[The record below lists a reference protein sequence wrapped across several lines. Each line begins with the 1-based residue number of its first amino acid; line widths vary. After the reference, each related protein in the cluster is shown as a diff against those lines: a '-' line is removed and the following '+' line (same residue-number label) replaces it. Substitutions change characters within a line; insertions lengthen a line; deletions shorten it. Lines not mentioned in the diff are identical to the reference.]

1 MKEKSL
7 KNTLYY
13 GDNLY
18 IMNNKI
24 EKASIDLIYLDPPFN
39 SARNYNIIYKDT
51 TGNPIPEQALAFSDT
66 WELTAEAVE
75 NMKKMP
81 IIMKDLGVSE
91 FHVNFWNLCT
101 KELQNKTNAP
111 LLAYLYYMVER
122 LIEMK
127 QLLKPTGSIYLHCDP
142 TASHYIKIM
151 MDGIFGQENF
161 RSEVIWKRTSA
172 HSSAKKWGPI
182 HDIILFYTMSDKY
195 TWNNVTQ
202 PLDEKYKND
211 FYKSKDDFGNYQLV
225 DLTGA
230 GKTSGDSGKPWR
242 NVDPT
247 KKGRHWAVPDKG
259 LPEWF
264 KPPKGYS
271 SMTTQKRLDVL
282 DAQDL
287 IYWPK
292 KEGGMP
298 RLKRYLKQDASMVI
312 QDIITDIRPLS
323 AHSKERLG
331 YPTQKP
337 TKLLKRIIE
346 ASSSEGDVVF
356 DPFCGCGTTIYAS
369 QELKRNWIGCDI
381 AMPAIKIIK
390 NTLYN
395 KYMMEENKHYNSTG
409 IPVTVEQAEVLF
421 RSSPISFQT
430 WIIEAVR
437 GVPSAAKSGDRGI
450 DGKIWFYN
458 ETNELKNMVISVKG
472 GETVTPSHIR
482 DLRGV
487 LERDE
492 DTVMA
497 GFLSLKEPTKG
508 MIREA
513 AEAGV
518 YECNGESFPRI
529 QLLTAKEIIEESK
542 IFKTPKRIPLRE
554 SKLDIGQHLLGLETN
569 LDIRD

>member
-1 MKEKSL
+1 MKDKSL

-24 EKASIDLIYLDPPFN
+24 EKSSIDLIYLDPPFN

-81 IIMKDLGVSE
+81 IIMKELGISE

-127 QLLKPTGSIYLHCDP
+127 QLLKPTGSIYFHCDP

-161 RSEVIWKRTSA
+161 RSEIIWKRTFA
-172 HSSAKKWGPI
+172 HGGAKRWGPI
-182 HDIILFYTMSDKY
+182 HDTIFFYTMSDKY
-195 TWNNVTQ
+195 TWNKVTQ
-202 PLDEKYKND
+202 ALDEKYIND
-211 FYKSKDDFGNYQLV
+211 FYKYEDEFGRYRLV
-225 DLTGA
+225 TLSGP
-230 GKTSGDSGKPWR
+230 GKTSEGESGQEWR
-242 NVDPT
+242 GINPT
-247 KKGRHWAVPDKG
+247 KVGRHWAVPDKG

-264 KPPKGYS
+264 KSPDGYLEMS
-271 SMTTQKRLDVL
+271 IQKRLDIL
-282 DAQDL
+282 DAHGL

-292 KEGGMP
+292 KKGGVP
-298 RLKRYLKQDASMVI
+298 QIKRYLTSDSVMPI
-312 QDIITDIRPLS
+312 QDIITDIGPLS

-337 TKLLKRIIE
+337 TALLKRIIE
-346 ASSSEGDVVF
+346 ASSSGGDVVF

-409 IPVTVEQAEVLF
+409 IPVTVEQARVLF
-421 RSSPISFQT
+421 KSSAISFQT
-430 WIIEAVR
+430 WIIEAVQ
-437 GVPSAAKSGDRGI
+437 GVPSVAKSGDRGI

-458 ETNELKNMVISVKG
+458 EANELKNMVISVKG
-472 GETVTPSHIR
+472 GETVTPAYVR
-482 DLRGV
+482 ELRGV
-487 LERDE
+487 LERE
-492 DTVMA
+492 ENTVLA
-497 GFLSLKEPTKG
+497 GFLSLKEPTEK
-508 MIREA
+508 MRDEA
-513 AEAGV
+513 AIAGV

-529 QLLTAKEIIEESK
+529 QLLTAKEILEESK
-542 IFKTPKRIPLRE
+542 TFKTPKRISLQE
-554 SKLDIGQHLLGLETN
+554 SKLDKGQKLLSF
-569 LDIRD
+569 